1 MRCSIIVRCYNE
13 ARYIERLLCGIFQQS
28 QQDVEVI
35 AVDSGST
42 DATLNI
48 LKRNG
53 AKILSLAPS
62 EFSFGRSCNLGC
74 EAAQGDYVVF
84 ISAHAYP
91 LHSTWLEEMLKPFTD
106 PRVAVSYGK
115 QRGNR
120 LNTYSEQQI
129 FKSWYPDDHVG
140 IPPKDHPFCNNANC
154 AVRRSVWEKIRY
166 DESLTGLEDID
177 FANRTIR
184 LGCKIAYAPA
194 GEIIHVHEEIP
205 IAVFRRYRREA
216 IAYRT
221 IFPNAR
227 LSLIDFIKLYC
238 LNTTSDGYRAWH
250 DGMFREHALSILL
263 FRLMQFWGTYRGMRQ
278 KDHVSQSLK
287 KRLYYPSS
295 QNSKQNASDGKGKLS
310 FINYEQTVHDKDNNA

>member
-13 ARYIERLLCGIFQQS
+13 ARYIERLLCGISQQS
-28 QQDVEVI
+28 QRDLEVI

-42 DATLNI
+42 DGTLNI
-48 LKRNG
+48 LKRSDV
-53 AKILSLAPS
+53 KILSLAPS

-91 LHSTWLEEMLKPFTD
+91 VYSTWLEEILKPFAD
-106 PRVAVSYGK
+106 PGVAVSYGK

-129 FKSWYPDDHVG
+129 FKSWYPDDHIG
-140 IPPKDHPFCNNANC
+140 IPPKNHPFCNNANC
-154 AVRRSVWEKIRY
+154 AVRRSVWEEIRY

-177 FANRTIR
+177 FANRAIR
-184 LGCKIAYAPA
+184 LGYKVIYAPSA
-194 GEIIHVHEEIP
+194 EIVHVHEEHP
-205 IAVFRRYRREA
+205 IAVFRRYLREA

-221 IFPNAR
+221 IFPKEK
-227 LSLIDFIKLYC
+227 LSLFDFIKLYS
-238 LNTTSDGYRAWH
+238 LNATSDCYHAWH
-250 DGMFREHALSILL
+250 DGIFREHAASILQ

-278 KDHVSQSLK
+278 KDHVSHSLK
-287 KRLYYPSS
+287 ERLYYPGS
-295 QNSKQNASDGKGKLS
+295 QNSKQNDTDGEGQLCV
-310 FINYEQTVHDKDNNA
+310 INYDQTAPNKDNTA

>member
-1 MRCSIIVRCYNE
+1 MQCSIIVRCYNE
-13 ARYIERLLCGIFQQS
+13 AKYIESLLCGISQQS
-28 QQDVEVI
+28 QQGVEVI

-42 DATLNI
+42 DATLSI

-53 AKILSLAPS
+53 VKILSLAPS

-74 EAAQGDYVVF
+74 EAAQGNYVVF

-91 LHSTWLEEMLKPFTD
+91 IYSTWLEDILKPFTD
-106 PRVAVSYGK
+106 PKVAVSYGK

-129 FKSWYPDDHVG
+129 FKSWYPDDPG
-140 IPPKDHPFCNNANC
+140 RIQPKGQPFCNNANC
-154 AVRRSVWEKIRY
+154 AVRRSVWKEIRY

-177 FANRTIR
+177 FACRTIR
-184 LGCKIAYAPA
+184 LGHKVAYAPSA
-194 GEIIHVHEEIP
+194 EIVHVHEEHP

-221 IFPNAR
+221 IFPKER
-227 LSLIDFIKLYC
+227 LSLFDFIRLYC
-238 LNTTSDGYRAWH
+238 LNATSDCYRAWR
-250 DGMFREHALSILL
+250 DGMFHEHAASILQ

-278 KDHVSQSLK
+278 KDYVSQSLK

-295 QNSKQNASDGKGKLS
+295 QNSNQRDIDGKGQLCV
-310 FINYEQTVHDKDNNA
+310 INYAQMAHNKDNNV